1 MYSEVY
7 NCLRDAL
14 AAGGSVWVAGN
25 GGSYSDAHH
34 LMGELRKGFRLK
46 RPVGNALRE
55 KLLAEDKTDGALLAD
70 TLQRALPVFALENG
84 VLGSAICND
93 LGGDL
98 LYAQQLMGVVRPGDV
113 FIAISTSGN
122 SRSLCL
128 AAITAKALG
137 ATVVGMTGKTGG
149 RLRTLANVMLCAT
162 VDETYQVQ
170 EQHLQM
176 YHQLC
181 MELEQH
187 FFGDGA

>member
-1 MYSEVY
+1 MYQDVLD
-7 NCLRDAL
+7 CLRESL

-46 RPVGNALRE
+46 RPVSDATRQ
-55 KLLAEDKTDGALLAD
+55 KLLALDEADGALLAD
-70 TLQRALPVFALENG
+70 KLQRGLAVFALENG

-93 LGGDL
+93 LGGDY
-98 LYAQQLMGVVRPGDV
+98 LYAQQLMGVVKPGDV

-137 ATVVGMTGKTGG
+137 AKVVGFTGKTGG
-149 RLRTLANVMLCAT
+149 RLRTLADKLLQT
-162 VDETYQVQ
+162 ETDETYQVQ
-170 EQHLQM
+170 EKHLQL

-181 MELEQH
+181 MDLEQH
-187 FFGDGA
+187 FFGANE